1 MAISTIE
8 HKGIDRQWLIGD
20 ALKSLKLSSFGLS
33 KSGRVPPKEIIFFA
47 DQLSLMLATGT
58 PLNKSIEIISVQ
70 VRNNEFRRI
79 LQDIVRDIEDG
90 RLLSQSMSRYPA
102 VFSSVYISMIMAGE
116 SGGFLK
122 EMLEQIVSLETKN
135 QDFLSTVKAAM
146 YYPVFLSVFAAAV
159 VIFIIV
165 YVFPQFGSM
174 FEEVYDSLPITTKVL
189 MASSK
194 FLISYW
200 YVLIIFMAVLWYA
213 AFKFISGEK
222 GRMYL
227 DTIKL
232 RIPVIKDF
240 FIKLYVSRLMRTL
253 GALVNGNVP
262 LLDSLSIS
270 SGVVGNKVF
279 SELIA
284 RISRS
289 VEDGKTISQPVSE
302 SPYFPETVKQMI
314 STAEDTGTLDKVMPR
329 LADYYDKDIERTLK
343 RITTVIEP
351 VLLVVMGGVI
361 GVIVIS
367 LILPIFKLTK
377 SIH

>member
-8 HKGIDRQWLIGD
+8 HNKIGKDWLIGNMMKN
-20 ALKSLKLSSFGLS
+20 LSFSSFMLH
-33 KSGRVPPKEIIFFA
+33 KSGRIPPKEIIFFV

-58 PLNKSIEIISVQ
+58 TLNKSIQTISLQ
-70 VRNNEFRRI
+70 VRNRDFRKV
-79 LQDIVRDIEDG
+79 LQGIVRDIEDG
-90 RLLSQSMSRYPA
+90 RLLSEAMRKYPD

-122 EMLEQIVSLETKN
+122 EMLERIVSLETKN
-135 QDFLSTVKAAM
+135 QEFLATIKAAM
-146 YYPVFLSVFAAAV
+146 YYPVFLSVFAVSV
-159 VIFIIV
+159 VLFIIV
-165 YVFPQFGSM
+165 YVFPKFGSM
-174 FEEVYDSLPITTKVL
+174 FEEIYDSLPVTTKVL
-189 MASSK
+189 MASSN

-200 YVLIIFMAVLWYA
+200 YFIIMFIGISWYLV
-213 AFKFISGEK
+213 FKLISGDK

-232 RIPVIKDF
+232 RIPIIKDF
-240 FIKLYVSRLMRTL
+240 FIKVYVSRLMRTL

-262 LLDSLSIS
+262 LLDSLTIS

-279 SELIA
+279 AKLVENIYE
-284 RISRS
+284 S
-289 VEDGKTISQPVSE
+289 VEGGKTISQPVSE
-302 SPYFPETVKQMI
+302 SPYFPEIVKQMI
-314 STAEDTGTLDKVMPR
+314 STGEDTGTLDKVMPR

-343 RITTVIEP
+343 KITTVIEP

>member
-222 GRMYL
+222 GRMYV

>member
-1 MAISTIE
+1 MAISTLE
-8 HKGIDRQWLIGD
+8 HKSTGRQWIVSD
-20 ALKSLKLSSFGLS
+20 ALKGFNSLSVGLR

-47 DQLSLMLATGT
+47 DQLSLLLSTGT
-58 PLNKSIEIISVQ
+58 PLNKSIEIISFQ

-79 LQDIVRDIEDG
+79 LQVLVRDIEDG
-90 RLLSQSMSRYPA
+90 RLLSQAMSRYPG
-102 VFSSVYISMIMAGE
+102 VFSSVYVSMIMAGE

-122 EMLEQIVSLETKN
+122 DMLEQIVSLETKN
-135 QDFLSTVKAAM
+135 QEFLSTVKAAM
-146 YYPVFLSVFAAAV
+146 YYPVF
-159 VIFIIV
+159 
-165 YVFPQFGSM
+165 
-174 FEEVYDSLPITTKVL
+174 
-189 MASSK
+189 
-194 FLISYW
+194 
-200 YVLIIFMAVLWYA
+200 
-213 AFKFISGEK
+213 KFISGEK
-222 GRMYL
+222 GRMYV
-227 DTIKL
+227 DTVKL
-232 RIPVIKDF
+232 RIPVLKDF

-279 SELIA
+279 AEIIA

-329 LADYYDKDIERTLK
+329 LADYYDKDIERSLK

-351 VLLVVMGGVI
+351 VLLVIMGGVI

>member
-1 MAISTIE
+1 MAISTLE
-8 HKGIDRQWLIGD
+8 HKNTGRQWIVSD
-20 ALKSLKLSSFGLS
+20 ALKGFNSLSVGLR

-47 DQLSLMLATGT
+47 DQLSLLLSTGT
-58 PLNKSIEIISVQ
+58 PLNKSIEIISFQ

-79 LQDIVRDIEDG
+79 LQDLVRDIEDG
-90 RLLSQSMSRYPA
+90 RLLSQAMSRYPG
-102 VFSSVYISMIMAGE
+102 VFSSVYVSMIMAGE

-122 EMLEQIVSLETKN
+122 DMLEQIVSLETKN
-135 QDFLSTVKAAM
+135 QEFLSTVKAAM
-146 YYPVFLSVFAAAV
+146 YYPVFLSMFAVSV
-159 VIFIIV
+159 VLFIVV
-165 YVFPQFGSM
+165 YVFPKFGSM
-174 FEEVYDSLPITTKVL
+174 FEEVYDSLPVTTKIL

-194 FLISYW
+194 FLVSYW
-200 YVLIIFMAVLWYA
+200 YLIIIFMALLWYA
-213 AFKFISGEK
+213 VFKFISGEK
-222 GRMYL
+222 GRMYV
-227 DTIKL
+227 DTVKL
-232 RIPVIKDF
+232 RIPVLKDF

-279 SELIA
+279 AEIIA

-329 LADYYDKDIERTLK
+329 LADYYDKDIERSLK

>member
-1 MAISTIE
+1 MAISTLE
-8 HKGIDRQWLIGD
+8 HKSIGRQWIVSD
-20 ALKSLKLSSFGLS
+20 ALKGFNSLSVGLR

-47 DQLSLMLATGT
+47 DQLSLLLSTGT
-58 PLNKSIEIISVQ
+58 PLNKSIEIISFQ

-79 LQDIVRDIEDG
+79 LQDLVRDIEDG
-90 RLLSQSMSRYPA
+90 RLLSQAMSRYPG

-122 EMLEQIVSLETKN
+122 DMLEQIVSLETKN
-135 QDFLSTVKAAM
+135 QEFLSTVKAAM
-146 YYPVFLSVFAAAV
+146 YYPVFLSMFAVSV
-159 VIFIIV
+159 VLFIVV
-165 YVFPQFGSM
+165 YVFPKFGSM
-174 FEEVYDSLPITTKVL
+174 FEEVYDSLPVTTKIL

-200 YVLIIFMAVLWYA
+200 YLIIIFLAMLWYA
-213 AFKFISGEK
+213 VFKFISGEK
-222 GRMYL
+222 GRMYV
-227 DTIKL
+227 DTVKL
-232 RIPVIKDF
+232 RIPVLKDF

-279 SELIA
+279 AEIIA

-329 LADYYDKDIERTLK
+329 LADYYDKDIERSLK

>member
-8 HKGIDRQWLIGD
+8 HKNTDGQRFVSDVIKNL
-20 ALKSLKLSSFGLS
+20 SLFPARLF
-33 KSGRVPPKEIIFFA
+33 KSGVPPKEVIFFV
-47 DQLSLMLATGT
+47 DQLSLMLSTGT
-58 PLNKSIEIISVQ
+58 PLNKSIQIISLQ
-70 VRNNEFRRI
+70 VRNNELRQI
-79 LQDIVRDIEDG
+79 LHGIVRDIEDG
-90 RLLSQSMSRYPA
+90 RLLSEAMSRYPQ

-135 QDFLSTVKAAM
+135 QEFRSTVKAAM
-146 YYPVFLSVFAAAV
+146 YYPVFLSVFAVSV
-159 VIFIIV
+159 VLFIIL
-165 YVFPQFGSM
+165 YVFPKFGTM
-174 FEEVYDSLPITTKVL
+174 FGEVYDSLPITTKVL
-189 MASSK
+189 MSSSK
-194 FLISYW
+194 FLTSYW
-200 YVLIIFMAVLWYA
+200 YVMIIMIAALWYTA
-213 AFKFISGEK
+213 LKFISCDK
-222 GRMYL
+222 GRMYV

-270 SGVVGNKVF
+270 SGVIGNKVF
-279 SELIA
+279 AELIS

-314 STAEDTGTLDKVMPR
+314 STGEDTGTLDKVMPK

-343 RITTVIEP
+343 RITTIIEP

-367 LILPIFKLTK
+367 LILPIFKL
-377 SIH
+377 SRGIH

>member
-8 HKGIDRQWLIGD
+8 HKKIGREWSISD
-20 ALKSLKLSSFGLS
+20 VMKNLRSSFLQLS
-33 KSGRVPPKEIIFFA
+33 KTGRIPPGEIIFFV
-47 DQLSLMLATGT
+47 DQLSLMLSTGT
-58 PLNKSIEIISVQ
+58 PLNKSIQTISFQ
-70 VRNNEFRRI
+70 VRNSAFRQI
-79 LQDIVRDIEDG
+79 LQNIIRDIEDG
-90 RLLSQSMSRYPA
+90 RLLSEAMSKYPD

-122 EMLEQIVSLETKN
+122 EMLERIVSLETKN
-135 QDFLSTVKAAM
+135 QEFMATIKAAL
-146 YYPVFLSVFAAAV
+146 YYPVFLSVFAVSV
-159 VIFIIV
+159 VLFIIV
-165 YVFPQFGSM
+165 YVFPKFGSM
-174 FEEVYDSLPITTKVL
+174 FEEIYDSLPVTTKVL
-189 MASSK
+189 MALSN
-194 FLISYW
+194 FFISYW
-200 YVLIIFMAVLWYA
+200 YFIIIFTGISWYA
-213 AFKFISGEK
+213 VFKFISGDK
-222 GRMYL
+222 GRMYV
-227 DTIKL
+227 DTTKL
-232 RIPVIKDF
+232 RIPLIKDF

-262 LLDSLSIS
+262 LLDSLTIS

-279 SELIA
+279 AKLLDNIYE
-284 RISRS
+284 S
-289 VEDGKTISQPVSE
+289 VEGGRTISQPVSE
-302 SPYFPETVKQMI
+302 SPYFPEIVKQMI
-314 STAEDTGTLDKVMPR
+314 STGEDTGTLDKVMPR

>member
-1 MAISTIE
+1 MAISTLE
-8 HKGIDRQWLIGD
+8 HKSIGRQWIVSD
-20 ALKSLKLSSFGLS
+20 ALKGFNSLSVGLR

-47 DQLSLMLATGT
+47 DQLSLLLSTGT
-58 PLNKSIEIISVQ
+58 PLNKSIEIISFQ

-79 LQDIVRDIEDG
+79 LQDLVRDIEDG
-90 RLLSQSMSRYPA
+90 RLLSQAMSRYPG

-122 EMLEQIVSLETKN
+122 DMLEQIVSLETKN
-135 QDFLSTVKAAM
+135 QEFLSTVKAAM
-146 YYPVFLSVFAAAV
+146 YYPVFLSMFAVSV
-159 VIFIIV
+159 VLFIVV
-165 YVFPQFGSM
+165 YVFPKFGSM
-174 FEEVYDSLPITTKVL
+174 FEEVYDSLPVTTKIL

-200 YVLIIFMAVLWYA
+200 YLIIIFMALLWYA
-213 AFKFISGEK
+213 VFKFISGEK
-222 GRMYL
+222 GRMYV
-227 DTIKL
+227 DTVKL
-232 RIPVIKDF
+232 RIPVLKDF

-279 SELIA
+279 AEIIA

-329 LADYYDKDIERTLK
+329 LADYYDKDIERSLK

>member
-8 HKGIDRQWLIGD
+8 HKCIDKQWLIGD

-314 STAEDTGTLDKVMPR
+314 STAEYTGTLDKVMPR

>member
-8 HKGIDRQWLIGD
+8 DKDTVRQRHPVDIFRNLD
-20 ALKSLKLSSFGLS
+20 FSAMRLR
-33 KSGRVPPKEIIFFA
+33 KSGRVPSREIIFFA

-58 PLNKSIEIISVQ
+58 PLNKSINIISTQ
-70 VRNNEFRRI
+70 IRNSELRII
-79 LQDIVRDIEDG
+79 LQGIVRDIEDG
-90 RLLSQSMSRYPA
+90 RLLSEAMNRHPE
-102 VFSSVYISMIMAGE
+102 VFSSVYISMIKAGE

-122 EMLEQIVSLETKN
+122 EMLGQIVSLETKN
-135 QDFLSTVKAAM
+135 QEFLSTVRAAM
-146 YYPVFLSVFAAAV
+146 YYPVFLSVFALSV
-159 VIFIIV
+159 VLFIVV
-165 YVFPQFGSM
+165 YVFPKFGSM
-174 FEEVYDSLPITTKVL
+174 FDEIYDSLPLTTKVL

-194 FLISYW
+194 FLVSYW
-200 YVLIIFMAVLWYA
+200 YFIIIFIALSWYA
-213 AFKFISGEK
+213 AVKFISGEK
-222 GRMYL
+222 GGMYL
-227 DTIKL
+227 DTVRL
-232 RIPVIKDF
+232 RMPVIREF

-262 LLDSLSIS
+262 LLDSLCIS
-270 SGVVGNKVF
+270 SGVVGNRVF
-279 SELIA
+279 AELIGK
-284 RISRS
+284 ISKS

-314 STAEDTGTLDKVMPR
+314 STGEDTGTLDKVMPR

-343 RITTVIEP
+343 RITTIMEP

-367 LILPIFKLTK
+367 LILPIFRLTR

>member
-1 MAISTIE
+1 MAISTLE
-8 HKGIDRQWLIGD
+8 HKSTDRKWIVSD
-20 ALKSLKLSSFGLS
+20 ALKGFNSLSVGLR

-47 DQLSLMLATGT
+47 DQLSLLLSTGT
-58 PLNKSIEIISVQ
+58 PLNKSIEIISFQ

-90 RLLSQSMSRYPA
+90 RLLSQSMSRYPG
-102 VFSSVYISMIMAGE
+102 VFSSVYVSMIMAGE

-122 EMLEQIVSLETKN
+122 DMLEQIVSLETKN
-135 QDFLSTVKAAM
+135 QEFLSTVKAAM
-146 YYPVFLSVFAAAV
+146 YYPVFLSMFAVSV
-159 VIFIIV
+159 VLFIVV
-165 YVFPQFGSM
+165 YVFPKFGSM
-174 FEEVYDSLPITTKVL
+174 FEEVYDSLPVTTKIL

-200 YVLIIFMAVLWYA
+200 YLIIIFLALLWYA
-213 AFKFISGEK
+213 VFKFISGEK
-222 GRMYL
+222 GRMYV
-227 DTIKL
+227 DTFKL
-232 RIPVIKDF
+232 RIPVLKDF

-279 SELIA
+279 AEIIA

-302 SPYFPETVKQMI
+302 SPYFPEIVKQMI

-329 LADYYDKDIERTLK
+329 LADYYDKDIERSLK

>member
-1 MAISTIE
+1 MAISTLE
-8 HKGIDRQWLIGD
+8 HKGTGRQWIVSD
-20 ALKSLKLSSFGLS
+20 ALKGINSLSVGLR

-47 DQLSLMLATGT
+47 DQLSLLLSTGT
-58 PLNKSIEIISVQ
+58 PLNKSIEIISFQ

-79 LQDIVRDIEDG
+79 LQDLVRDIEDG
-90 RLLSQSMSRYPA
+90 RLLSQSMSRYPG

-122 EMLEQIVSLETKN
+122 DMLEQIVSLETKN
-135 QDFLSTVKAAM
+135 QEFLSTVKAAL
-146 YYPVFLSVFAAAV
+146 YYPVFLSMFAVSV
-159 VIFIIV
+159 VLFIVV
-165 YVFPQFGSM
+165 YVFPKFGSM
-174 FEEVYDSLPITTKVL
+174 FEEVYDSLPVTTKIL

-200 YVLIIFMAVLWYA
+200 YLIIILLALLWYA
-213 AFKFISGEK
+213 VFKFISGEK
-222 GRMYL
+222 GRMYV
-227 DTIKL
+227 DTVKL
-232 RIPVIKDF
+232 RIPVLKDF

-279 SELIA
+279 AEIVA

-329 LADYYDKDIERTLK
+329 LADYYDKDIERSLK

>member
-8 HKGIDRQWLIGD
+8 HDSSGSHWSLSEVLRNLNQS
-20 ALKSLKLSSFGLS
+20 ALRFG
-33 KSGRVPPKEIIFFA
+33 KSGRVHVRDIIFFA
-47 DQLSLMLATGT
+47 DQLSLMIATGT
-58 PLNKSIEIISVQ
+58 PLNKGIQIISVQ
-70 VRNNEFRRI
+70 VRNNDFRQI
-79 LQDIVRDIEDG
+79 LQVMVRDIEDG
-90 RLLSQSMSRYPA
+90 KLLSEAMKRHPE

-135 QDFLSTVKAAM
+135 QEFLSTVRAAM
-146 YYPVFLSVFAAAV
+146 YYPVFLSIFAVSV
-159 VIFIIV
+159 VLFIVV
-165 YVFPQFGSM
+165 YVFPKFGSM
-174 FEEVYDSLPITTKVL
+174 FEEVYDTLPLITKVM

-194 FLISYW
+194 FIISYW
-200 YVLIIFMAVLWYA
+200 YLILIIMAMSWYA
-213 AFKFISGEK
+213 ASKFISGES
-222 GRMYL
+222 GGMYL
-227 DTIKL
+227 DKIKL
-232 RIPVIKDF
+232 RVPVIREF
-240 FIKLYVSRLMRTL
+240 FMKLYVTRLMRTL

-270 SGVVGNKVF
+270 AGVVGNRVF
-279 SELIA
+279 AELIGK
-284 RISRS
+284 ISKS

-314 STAEDTGTLDKVMPR
+314 STGEDTGTLDKVMPR

-343 RITTVIEP
+343 RITTVMEP
-351 VLLVVMGGVI
+351 VLLVIMGGVI

>member
-8 HKGIDRQWLIGD
+8 HKGIDKQWLIGD

-222 GRMYL
+222 GRMYV